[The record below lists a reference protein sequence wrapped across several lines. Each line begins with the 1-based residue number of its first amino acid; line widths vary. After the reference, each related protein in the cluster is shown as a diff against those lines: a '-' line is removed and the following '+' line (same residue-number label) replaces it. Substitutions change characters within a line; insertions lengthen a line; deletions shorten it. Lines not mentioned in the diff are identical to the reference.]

1 MKVNRRQVRLVIS
14 EAERLEVKLKFIE
27 EFDRFSRTS
36 KSLQEYLD
44 LIKSSRVEIDFPTS
58 SFVIL
63 KRLVLKNEGNLFIEN

>member
-44 LIKSSRVEIDFPTS
+44 LIKSNRVEIDFPTS

>member
-44 LIKSSRVEIDFPTS
+44 LIKSNLVEIDFPTS
-58 SFVIL
+58 SFAIL